1 MEQGIRKANLIQKS
15 VILCIFL
22 LAGLGLLVSGIFDV
36 ISGTSTINK
45 SKAVDENYAEVTA
58 TISDIQ
64 IKSAGDDYEYGVY
77 VTYTYEG
84 QLYEDIKLNY
94 YSSRMH
100 KGDDVDILC
109 KKEQPET
116 IKGANSTSFLVS
128 FTAGFAGMKIFMAV
142 IVLIISITGL
152 INTFRKE
159 TTEGTFSNSQDQFA
173 NSGAV
178 GANGMKLRVKRAHKN
193 SVVFGILF
201 MNLLIFM
208 ITVGA
213 AVWINP
219 TGVFENSSPGAGIV
233 LFAMGALFV
242 IFVGI
247 MIKKQI
253 QARNDKKKAMQNGIV
268 VWATVEEITLDTSVR
283 KGGKCPNKLYCCYEP
298 VKGGE
303 RFYFSSEAVWN
314 DLRGYFAP
322 GDQVKVHV
330 MPDDYS
336 RYYFSLEENLAKMQ
350 DN

>member
-1 MEQGIRKANLIQKS
+1 MEEGIRKANLIQKS

-22 LAGLGLLVSGIFDV
+22 LAGLGLLVSGILDM
-36 ISGTSTINK
+36 ISGASAIEK
-45 SKAVDENYAEVTA
+45 SKVVDESYAEVTA

-64 IKSAGDDYEYGVY
+64 IKSDGDDYDYGVY

-100 KGDDVDILC
+100 KGDDIEILC
-109 KKEQPET
+109 KKEHPET
-116 IKGANSTSFLVS
+116 IKGANTTSFLVS

-142 IVLIISITGL
+142 IVLIISILGL
-152 INTFRKE
+152 INAFRKE
-159 TTEGTFSNSQDQFA
+159 TTGGSLANSQEQSA
-173 NSGAV
+173 KSGAV
-178 GANGMKLRVKRAHKN
+178 GLKGAKIRVKRAHKN

-208 ITVGA
+208 VTVGV

-233 LFAMGALFV
+233 LLAMGAFFV
-242 IFVGI
+242 FFVGV
-247 MIKKQI
+247 MIKKLL
-253 QARNDKKKAMQNGIV
+253 QARTERKEAMQKGITI
-268 VWATVEEITLDTSVR
+268 WATVEEIVPDTSVQ
-283 KGGKCPNKLYCCYEP
+283 KNGKCPNMLYCRYEP
-298 VKGGE
+298 VEGGE

-314 DLRGYFAP
+314 DLSGYFAP

-330 MPDDYS
+330 MPDDY
-336 RYYFSLEENLAKMQ
+336 RKYYFSLEENLSK
-350 DN
+350 

>member
-1 MEQGIRKANLIQKS
+1 MEEGIRKANLIQKS

-36 ISGTSTINK
+36 ISGTSAINK

-64 IKSAGDDYEYGVY
+64 IKSNGDDRDYAVY

-100 KGDDVDILC
+100 KGDDIEILC
-109 KKEQPET
+109 KKEQPDT
-116 IKGANSTSFLVS
+116 IKGANTTSFLVS

-142 IVLIISITGL
+142 IVLIISISGL

-159 TTEGTFSNSQDQFA
+159 TTGGSLTNSLDQFA
-173 NSGAV
+173 KSGAV
-178 GANGMKLRVKRAHKN
+178 GGKGAKIRVKRANKN

-208 ITVGA
+208 ITVGV

-219 TGVFENSSPGAGIV
+219 TSVFENSSPGAGIV
-233 LFAMGALFV
+233 LFAMGAFFV
-242 IFVGI
+242 FFVGV
-247 MIKKQI
+247 MVKKLL

-336 RYYFSLEENLAKMQ
+336 RYYFSLEENLAKMR